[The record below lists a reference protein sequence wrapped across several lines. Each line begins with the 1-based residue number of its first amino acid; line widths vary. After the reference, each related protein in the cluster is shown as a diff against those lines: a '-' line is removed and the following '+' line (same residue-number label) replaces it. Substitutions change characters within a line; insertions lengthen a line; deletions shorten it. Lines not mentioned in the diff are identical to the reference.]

1 MKSQTHRFMVAAVV
15 GAFALAAVIIP
26 AVALPASAYAVQMT
40 DRVVSPDAP
49 SQGTDPAKKP
59 RAPAGKRPHDGRSH
73 GFFGANFDRFLSSE
87 TKLLDKDNKPL
98 TIKAVAGVISAVS
111 GTGLTIKPNGGG
123 DAQTYT
129 VNDQTRYFPPA
140 QGDTKGMAGFKVGDK
155 VTVTTSNGSVT
166 VVAKHLNPQQRPA
179 PKKSAKPA
187 PTKEQLQ
194 NMRDRLQKQLVEIDK
209 KLAEQSK

>member
-1 MKSQTHRFMVAAVV
+1 MKSQTHRFIVAAVV
-15 GAFALAAVIIP
+15 GAFALAAVVIP
-26 AVALPASAYAVQMT
+26 AVALPTSAYAAQMT

-59 RAPAGKRPHDGRSH
+59 HTPKGKRPHDGRPH
-73 GFFGANFDRFLSSE
+73 GFSGANFDRFLSSE
-87 TKLLDKDNKPL
+87 TRLLDKDNKPV
-98 TIKAVAGVISAVS
+98 TIKAVAGVITAVS

-140 QGDTKGMAGFKVGDK
+140 QGDTKGLAGFKVGDK

-166 VVAKHLNPQQRPA
+166 VVARHLDPQPRPQ
-179 PKKSAKPA
+179 KSAKPA

-194 NMRDRLQKQLVEIDK
+194 NMRDRLQKQIAEIDK